1 MTVKVKGSDYLPAG
15 AHESTILQA
24 IPLMHDGKNEEI
36 ELISVVPVRSPFITH
51 DANGW
56 AEVKRKVDK
65 YDWAKQELQEF
76 IQVAEAFKVPEVRKG
91 TMSDQ
96 GTEGL
101 VRAYI
106 ESSLHRTAVAYYLT
120 GNRIYGEKVA
130 ETLRRLTDP
139 AMGYPRTQYL
149 QLERIQFGAGCGM
162 CSDIAGYAFVQ
173 SNSLWSLWSYRS
185 FTLRYYG

>member
-1 MTVKVKGSDYLPAG
+1 MGRDEGGSYSFLIVLNPNESSLVTVKVKGSDYLPAG

-76 IQVAEAFKVPEVRKG
+76 IQVAEAFKVPEVRKAPC
-91 TMSDQ
+91 
-96 GTEGL
+96 L
-101 VRAYI
+101 I
-106 ESSLHRTAVAYYLT
+106 
-120 GNRIYGEKVA
+120 KV
-130 ETLRRLTDP
+130 LKVW
-139 AMGYPRTQYL
+139 YVH
-149 QLERIQFGAGCGM
+149 I
-162 CSDIAGYAFVQ
+162 
-173 SNSLWSLWSYRS
+173 
-185 FTLRYYG
+185 